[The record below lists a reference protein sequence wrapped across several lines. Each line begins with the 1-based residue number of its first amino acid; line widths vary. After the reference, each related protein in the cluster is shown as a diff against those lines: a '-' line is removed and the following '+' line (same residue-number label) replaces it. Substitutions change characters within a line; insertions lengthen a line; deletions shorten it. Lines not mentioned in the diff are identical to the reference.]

1 MTRTAITA
9 AGWERS
15 GRAALVL
22 LGVLGACSSALPPP
36 PAPDPAADARIER
49 EVEARLAAEPSIPPG
64 SIRVEVVGG
73 DVRLH
78 GGVNGIG
85 AWQCALRNAALVEG
99 VHTVID
105 YLILGRG
112 PREVRCL
119 APSREMAP

>member
-1 MTRTAITA
+1 
-9 AGWERS
+9 
-15 GRAALVL
+15 VL
-22 LGVLGACSSALPPP
+22 LVVFSACARGELPPL
-36 PAPDPAADARIER
+36 PAPDPAEDARIER

-78 GGVNGIG
+78 GGVGGIG
-85 AWQCALRNAALVEG
+85 AWQCALRNAALVDG
-99 VHTVID
+99 VRTVVD

-119 APSREMAP
+119 APRRGSAP